1 MTLVTAGRLDKE
13 CDGMD
18 ESLARGELSLR
29 QLAHF
34 VAVAEDGTISGAAER
49 LIMSSSALSAS
60 ITELERALGAD
71 LLVRRRA
78 QGVSLTPIGQL
89 VLDRAKRLLADG
101 AELTYLVRG
110 NGTDLVGPLVIGCF
124 VTLAPTVLP
133 RLLTDFEELHPRV
146 TLDFVEGHQDQL
158 REALLAGEIDAAVL
172 YDMGPLE
179 DLDRIVLY
187 VARGYAL
194 FGQAHPLA
202 DRETVTLEELAGE
215 PLILFDQPP
224 STDYAM
230 ACFRARGLVPNVRHR
245 THSHELTRSIVARGR
260 SYAILV
266 QRPPN
271 KLSYEGLPILEKEV
285 EPPLPTCPVILAWPR
300 ARRPSPR
307 VRALTQLARR
317 HYGGAQRVGG

>member
-1 MTLVTAGRLDKE
+1 
-13 CDGMD
+13 MD

-60 ITELERALGAD
+60 ITELERTLGAD

-78 QGVSLTPIGQL
+78 QGVSLTPMGQL
-89 VLDRAKRLLADG
+89 VLDRARRLLSDG

-110 NGTDLVGPLVIGCF
+110 NGTDLVGPLVVGCF

-133 RLLTDFEELHPRV
+133 RLLADFEELHPRV

-202 DRETVTLEELAGE
+202 ARETVTLEELAGE
-215 PLILFDQPP
+215 PLHPVRPAAEHGLRDGVLPGARPGPERPAPYPLPRADQVDRRPRP
-224 STDYAM
+224 VLRHP
-230 ACFRARGLVPNVRHR
+230 RAASAEQAQLRGPADPG
-245 THSHELTRSIVARGR
+245 EGGR
-260 SYAILV
+260 AAAA
-266 QRPPN
+266 
-271 KLSYEGLPILEKEV
+271 GLPRHPRLAARPTALTPGPRSHPTGP
-285 EPPLPTCPVILAWPR
+285 PPLP
-300 ARRPSPR
+300 RR
-307 VRALTQLARR
+307 LARLP
-317 HYGGAQRVGG
+317 